1 MPEKVPGPDLQPQS
15 SQSRKRKQQSP
26 SPFDLSSY
34 QTQSTIPQLFSAP
47 SRTCSPTP
55 KFHQD
60 PPRSKRS
67 RSKSTE
73 FLISGSLKDLKK
85 SLTPLTEATMLN
97 FGSLAKIIDLTDSSP
112 TVGKSVKGKERENA
126 RPPPFQPHA
135 GTRKLQVKNLRKPTK
150 GDPDAY
156 FNMTWMSLSSALTAI
171 FNGERISA
179 SLEELYRGTENICR
193 AERAG
198 PLFEKLKARMNEYV
212 GVPLKGEIIE
222 KAGRSEEETVKA
234 IEAAW
239 TKWNRQLV
247 SSTIA
252 LWI

>member
-1 MPEKVPGPDLQPQS
+1 
-15 SQSRKRKQQSP
+15 
-26 SPFDLSSY
+26 
-34 QTQSTIPQLFSAP
+34 
-47 SRTCSPTP
+47 
-55 KFHQD
+55 
-60 PPRSKRS
+60 
-67 RSKSTE
+67 
-73 FLISGSLKDLKK
+73 
-85 SLTPLTEATMLN
+85 MLN
-97 FGSLAKIIDLTDSSP
+97 FGSSAKIIDLTDSPS
-112 TVGKSVKGKERENA
+112 TTGKSVKGKERENT
-126 RPPPFQPHA
+126 RPPSFQPHA

-156 FNMTWMSLSSALTAI
+156 FNTTWTSLSSALTAI

-212 GVPLKGEIIE
+212 GGPLKEEIIE

-234 IEAAW
+234 IESAW

-247 SSTIA
+247 SFTIDR
-252 LWI
+252 WISRC

>member
-1 MPEKVPGPDLQPQS
+1 
-15 SQSRKRKQQSP
+15 
-26 SPFDLSSY
+26 
-34 QTQSTIPQLFSAP
+34 
-47 SRTCSPTP
+47 
-55 KFHQD
+55 
-60 PPRSKRS
+60 
-67 RSKSTE
+67 
-73 FLISGSLKDLKK
+73 
-85 SLTPLTEATMLN
+85 MLN
-97 FGSLAKIIDLTDSSP
+97 FGSSAKIIDLTDSSS
-112 TVGKSVKGKERENA
+112 TTGKSVKGKERENA

-156 FNMTWMSLSSALTAI
+156 FNTTWTSLSSALTAI

-212 GVPLKGEIIE
+212 GGPLKEEIIE

-247 SSTIA
+247 SFTIDW
-252 LWI
+252 WISRC